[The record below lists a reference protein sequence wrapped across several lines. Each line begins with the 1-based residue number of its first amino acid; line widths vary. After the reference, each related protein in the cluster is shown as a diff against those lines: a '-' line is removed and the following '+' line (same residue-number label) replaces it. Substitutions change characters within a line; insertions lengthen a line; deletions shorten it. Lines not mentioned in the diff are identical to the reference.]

1 MRKTNL
7 ALFGAVLLAGV
18 PALALAQP
26 GPGRQGPGPR
36 GSAAMFEQVDAN
48 RDGRVTWEETWTFV
62 EARFR
67 AADRDGNGGLSQ
79 AEMREAMQA
88 AWQARRAAAQQG
100 QAGPGPGAGPGAG
113 QGPGHGRHQEAMF
126 RALDANRDGSVTL
139 EEIRPAV
146 EARFRWLDANLDN
159 VVERSELPQRPQG
172 PRRGGPGTPPGPGG
186 GANPG

>member
-18 PALALAQP
+18 PALAMAQP
-26 GPGRQGPGPR
+26 GPGGQGPGPR
-36 GSAAMFEQVDAN
+36 GARGGAAMFEQVDAN

-79 AEMREAMQA
+79 AEMQEAMQA
-88 AWQARRAAAQQG
+88 ALEARRASAQQG
-100 QAGPGPGAGPGAG
+100 QAQG
-113 QGPGHGRHQEAMF
+113 QGPGHGPRAGHGPGRHQEAMF
-126 RALDANRDGSVTL
+126 RALDADRNGSVTL
-139 EEIRPAV
+139 AEIRPAV

-159 VVERSELPQRPQG
+159 AVERSELPQR
-172 PRRGGPGTPPGPGG
+172 PRRGGPGTPPGSGG
-186 GANPG
+186 GPNPG

>member
-1 MRKTNL
+1 
-7 ALFGAVLLAGV
+7 
-18 PALALAQP
+18 
-26 GPGRQGPGPR
+26 
-36 GSAAMFEQVDAN
+36 MFEQVDAN

-79 AEMREAMQA
+79 AEMQEAVQA

-100 QAGPGPGAGPGAG
+100 QAGSGPGAG
-113 QGPGHGRHQEAMF
+113 QGPGPRAGGGPGQHGAAMF

-139 EEIRPAV
+139 EEVRPAV

-159 VVERSELPQRPQG
+159 VVERSELPQRP
-172 PRRGGPGTPPGPGG
+172 RRGGPGTPPGPGG
-186 GANPG
+186 ANPG